1 MESPSVLFEKAIP
14 VTIKSSSDRQAQL
27 TFRILVG
34 RSKHP
39 RSSKV
44 LQVQIS
50 DELDPFFLYSLELD
64 DEDFKSLKVDQC
76 ILVDFSVFPHKFIE
90 LLEHCLDAKS
100 EDHRFLAVLNV
111 RTGDSTLNVV
121 ETNQFK
127 HVNHISLCFRQGN
140 DATVKSYLA
149 ARLGDYKGENL
160 DLHQKLQKTLESLEN
175 SIKEADKL
183 KEDLGSFKGAYSR
196 EVTELTAKHTVD
208 VSRVK
213 EKAMQECLAMKE
225 KLERD
230 RADMECRLRLRADAQ
245 ESHVSQLDKQ
255 LRELTN
261 IRHNLEVKTT
271 EYKTKLEVTEKELEE
286 RHQECSSLRKKN
298 VGYDNKLQD
307 YSKQINQHLIRLASL
322 EQEVQAKNDLLS
334 NMTNRLES
342 ELSHRAAL
350 EIALRDA
357 QAAHE
362 RLEEKASASI
372 AEANRHSQAVER
384 LQGELRASKAKV
396 KLKAQVTSQ
405 QETLLQERQVTI
417 EKNTADSN
425 FMRQEIASLKS
436 DNDCLRKKVDESKEK
451 LEEMQEMAKSN
462 QQMIQWLNQQLTDSQ
477 LAKLGHHSRYCYKS
491 GDSATRGFASQTLS
505 SLVGS
510 LSSPPPLKS
519 SSSILPHTQTHA
531 HLHASSPS
539 SVLTNSL
546 LSSRGATNG
555 SSPVS
560 NTGISKVVFK
570 PPQSCGGGG
579 GGGGGVHSSSATPTT
594 PTPLETS
601 SQTTSVS
608 IYKTDNLESNQRTFT
623 VDMRRKPHLSLAEP
637 TRLPYSSSHGGFG
650 TRTGRT
656 TDEEMSSMSSP
667 VSIG

>member
-1 MESPSVLFEKAIP
+1 MGEGKNGEPFRLVREGDPSDDQELQRSTGAAYIPDSRGTQQASTQQQGKNVAILFSHWNA
-14 VTIKSSSDRQAQL
+14 DARMRAFQ
-27 TFRILVG
+27 
-34 RSKHP
+34 
-39 RSSKV
+39 V

-100 EDHRFLAVLNV
+100 EDHGRFLAVLNV

-149 ARLGDYKGENL
+149 ARLGDYKVNL

-183 KEDLGSFKGAYSR
+183 KEYLFARSVRKC
-196 EVTELTAKHTVD
+196 
-208 VSRVK
+208 
-213 EKAMQECLAMKE
+213 MQECLAMKE

-255 LRELTN
+255 VSIECLIQTGM
-261 IRHNLEVKTT
+261 
-271 EYKTKLEVTEKELEE
+271 
-286 RHQECSSLRKKN
+286 QECSSLRKKN

-322 EQEVQAKNDLLS
+322 EQEV
-334 NMTNRLES
+334 
-342 ELSHRAAL
+342 AAL
-350 EIALRDA
+350 EMALRDA

-372 AEANRHSQAVER
+372 AEANRYSQAVER
-384 LQGELRASKAKV
+384 LQLQGELRASKAKV

-436 DNDCLRKKVDESKEK
+436 DNDCLRKKVTVLDSRDESKEK

-462 QQMIQWLNQQLTDSQ
+462 QQMIQYVRWLNQQLTDSQ
-477 LAKLGHHSRYCYKS
+477 LAKL
-491 GDSATRGFASQTLS
+491 
-505 SLVGS
+505 
-510 LSSPPPLKS
+510 
-519 SSSILPHTQTHA
+519 
-531 HLHASSPS
+531 
-539 SVLTNSL
+539 
-546 LSSRGATNG
+546 
-555 SSPVS
+555 
-560 NTGISKVVFK
+560 
-570 PPQSCGGGG
+570 
-579 GGGGGVHSSSATPTT
+579 
-594 PTPLETS
+594 
-601 SQTTSVS
+601 
-608 IYKTDNLESNQRTFT
+608 
-623 VDMRRKPHLSLAEP
+623 
-637 TRLPYSSSHGGFG
+637 
-650 TRTGRT
+650 
-656 TDEEMSSMSSP
+656 
-667 VSIG
+667 